1 VSRINMKSE
10 NQLIRKVLGPVSI
23 TIGVLISVFW
33 SIRNDILSIDSIYVI
48 AGISSMIIGISLVV
62 YRYVE
67 QSNLS
72 MDKNINVSKYE
83 TDINEFRN
91 EISDILLKIKN
102 NKLDT
107 KELDRII
114 KEKITFNLEN
124 TLKDFIDSKYGATA
138 IRTNQL
144 EQIEFQMK
152 DLQSRISFQ
161 IERLSRS
168 GTINLIIGS
177 LTTIVAIGVLINLI
191 LSVHSIPFDT
201 TKDVLIYLTP
211 RLSLAIFIEIF
222 SFFFLKL
229 YKQNLEDVKY
239 FHNERTNI
247 DSKVIALKASM
258 LTDKDDTVID
268 IIKAFSNVERNFI
281 LKKGESTVNI
291 ERVKIDNEQ
300 EIKLVSKML
309 DIVKNN

>member
-1 VSRINMKSE
+1 MSRINMKSE